1 MNTKHTPGPWMK
13 TDGNTIKC
21 DLRPIGLTV
30 DAGMIVASVVG
41 GPTSGYSFP
50 QDASEVEA
58 NARLIAAAP
67 DLFDAC
73 NRTPNP
79 IGTGTMSNCHILLMA
94 VVALRNE
101 GHMTLANELEAIQQH
116 QKVAIAKA
124 TQP

>member
-1 MNTKHTPGPWMK
+1 MKAKHTPGPWAIAPH
-13 TDGNTIKC
+13 T
-21 DLRPIGLTV
+21 TV
-30 DAGMIVASVVG
+30 DKEFTVG
-41 GPTSGYSFP
+41 PAIMDYDDVDHE
-50 QDASEVEA
+50 QQEA

>member
-1 MNTKHTPGPWMK
+1 MKAKHTPGPWAIAPH
-13 TDGNTIKC
+13 T
-21 DLRPIGLTV
+21 TV
-30 DAGMIVASVVG
+30 DKEFTVG
-41 GPTSGYSFP
+41 PAIMDYDDVDHE
-50 QDASEVEA
+50 QQEA

-79 IGTGTMSNCHILLMA
+79 IGTGTMSNYHIMLMA

>member
-1 MNTKHTPGPWMK
+1 MNTKHTPGPWHISSASK
-13 TDGNTIKC
+13 NAINAERNNK
-21 DLRPIGLTV
+21 PIGIGTTYY
-30 DAGMIVASVVG
+30 DPDSVYFIG
-41 GPTSGYSFP
+41 
-50 QDASEVEA
+50 QDEAIA
-58 NARLIAAAP
+58 NAILIAAAP